1 MRTAAN
7 RTIIAAVRNHN
18 VCFNDKHLTT
28 EDIDI
33 NHKIE
38 LRTITSGI
46 SKEHKTLT
54 MSAV

>member
-18 VCFNDKHLTT
+18 VCFKDKCLTT
-28 EDIDI
+28 EDIAI
-33 NHKIE
+33 NQKIE
-38 LRTITSGI
+38 LRIITSGI
-46 SKEHKTLT
+46 SEGHKTLT